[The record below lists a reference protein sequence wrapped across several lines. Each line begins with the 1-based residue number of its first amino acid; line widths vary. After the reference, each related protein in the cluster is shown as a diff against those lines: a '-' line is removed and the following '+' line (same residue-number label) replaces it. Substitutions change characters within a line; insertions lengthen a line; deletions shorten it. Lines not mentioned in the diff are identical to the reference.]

1 MNVLEWFE
9 DVKKNPDF
17 DKVGMILCHNG
28 VVRGHSRS
36 GKRIR
41 CMQLEARRDLLGG
54 LVSEMSKRAGIVEV
68 KVWLNEGILNVGDDI
83 MYVLVAGDIR
93 ENVFSTLKEIVSRV
107 KKEIVVEKELA

>member
-28 VVRGHSRS
+28 VVRGYSRS
-36 GKRIR
+36 GKQVRS
-41 CMQLEARRDLLGG
+41 MELKVRRDLLGG
-54 LVSEMSKRAGIVEV
+54 LVSEMRKRTGIVEV